1 MVPSED
7 RFYEMA
13 LARDSQVEEVVG
25 CRDNQD
31 GNICVSHFLARSL
44 ARERENS
51 FRSAVGLSP
60 MVIIVHD
67 QSFFLPS
74 AEQRN
79 CNDNN

>member
-1 MVPSED
+1 MKRHSRGIRKWRRRSSGAATIRTATFAFPTS
-7 RFYEMA
+7 
-13 LARDSQVEEVVG
+13 
-25 CRDNQD
+25 
-31 GNICVSHFLARSL
+31 SL

-74 AEQRN
+74 AEQRK